1 MSANFNN
8 SNGNDINATVKRIS
22 IMKRIAV
29 AMGILLLILIIAI
42 LLLRSCQIGEP
53 PHDSVDIP
61 GNVIDPIP
69 VEPSY
74 ADLEFSTQGDDA
86 PISFDVSGMT
96 GGSSVDAIYRI
107 IATYNSDF
115 ILKFRMTP
123 RENEEFQKLAEILKV
138 KVELVG
144 ENGDT
149 LMYDGLIS
157 EMPDLEL
164 PLSADGQTT
173 TELLFRVTVY
183 LDDPLPE
190 EYYGQKLIADMTWW
204 VEEQD
209 SISIANNEFSTVY
222 KGDPPPIATELDF
235 IRLNEGDNTPFDMKN
250 IQYGDSQTRYFA
262 FEIAHGEDVKVLLDN
277 TIAIDSR
284 LADELHAKVEL
295 VGENGSTVLY
305 DGVLRDLSAEHTV
318 PANDSGKSTV
328 YYKITVSAP
337 SVSPVYWN
345 MALVCD
351 LSWSLEGTSEQ
362 QKVPDNSFR
371 TPITPYIPPAPPTPP
386 ETATSIELSAK
397 DGFDN
402 LPFMVENMLPGDS
415 AERYYCVSVT
425 HDDPQTVRFSIA
437 VDTAQKLSNVLRVK
451 VEQLV
456 PDGTD
461 TILYDGLMKDCS
473 AVDVSVTASTKTV
486 TPIYYRVTVYTN
498 GAEVGNEYA
507 GEGLTA
513 DFSWQ
518 LQ

>member
-1 MSANFNN
+1 MS
-8 SNGNDINATVKRIS
+8 
-22 IMKRIAV
+22 
-29 AMGILLLILIIAI
+29 
-42 LLLRSCQIGEP
+42 
-53 PHDSVDIP
+53 
-61 GNVIDPIP
+61 
-69 VEPSY
+69 
-74 ADLEFSTQGDDA
+74 
-86 PISFDVSGMT
+86 
-96 GGSSVDAIYRI
+96 GGSSVDALYRI
-107 IATYNSDF
+107 IATYNSDI

-123 RENEEFQKLAEILKV
+123 RDNEEFQKLAEILKI

-149 LMYDGLIS
+149 LLYDGLIS
-157 EMPDLEL
+157 AMPDLEL

-190 EYYGQKLIADMTWW
+190 QYYGQKLVADMSWW

-209 SISIANNEFSTVY
+209 SVTIANNEFSTIY
-222 KGDPPPIATELDF
+222 KGDPPTIITGLDLVQ
-235 IRLNEGDNTPFDMKN
+235 LNEGDNAPFDMKN

-277 TIAIDSR
+277 IIVIDSR

-295 VGENGSTVLY
+295 VGENGATLLY
-305 DGVLRDLSAEHTV
+305 DGTLRDLSAEHTV

-337 SVSPVYWN
+337 SVSPIYWN
-345 MALVCD
+345 LGLVCD
-351 LSWSLEGTSEQ
+351 LSWSLEGTAEQ
-362 QKVPDNSFR
+362 QKVPDNKFR
-371 TPITPYIPPAPPTPP
+371 TPTTPYVPIIPPSPPSPP
-386 ETATSIELSAK
+386 QTATSIELSAK

-402 LPFMVENMLPGDS
+402 LPFVVKNMLPGDS
-415 AERYYCVSVT
+415 AEKYYCVSVT
-425 HDDPQTVRFSIA
+425 HDAPQTVRFSIA

-451 VEQLV
+451 VDQLV
-456 PDGTD
+456 PNQADKT
-461 TILYDGLMKDCS
+461 LYDGLMKDCT
-473 AVDVSVTASTKTV
+473 AVDVSVTATAETV

-507 GEGLTA
+507 GAGLTA